1 MKKEIRVYAIGI
13 SMLDDDY
20 DKDIRTVT
28 DSEFMNIAEEQGLVF
43 TLNSFQESFNSNEN
57 ISTDEHIIRFIEVE
71 I

>member
-1 MKKEIRVYAIGI
+1 MKKELRVYAIHI
-13 SMLDDDY
+13 SYLDGEFY
-20 DKDIRTVT
+20 KDVEIT

>member
-28 DSEFMNIAEEQGLVF
+28 DSEFMNIAEEQCLVF

>member
-28 DSEFMNIAEEQGLVF
+28 DSEFMNIAEEHGLV
-43 TLNSFQESFNSNEN
+43 S
-57 ISTDEHIIRFIEVE
+57 
-71 I
+71 